1 MSSRLRLLVTK
12 AWSSMGL
19 NGKVDQGSPRVQ
31 TTFRYIQSPGLL
43 LQQVVHL
50 DYSVRGRNN
59 VAAACSNIVPVL
71 SLVALLPRAEA
82 FPANRAM
89 DYGPIS
95 LESSRPFKSIT
106 SFFVS
111 IQTLS
116 AYLSSICMCLFVC
129 EIIGGFYILRK
140 NVHSRTGKS

>member
-12 AWSSMGL
+12 AWSSKGL
-19 NGKVDQGSPRVQ
+19 NGKVDQGLPRVQ
-31 TTFRYIQSPGLL
+31 TTFRYLQSPGLL

-89 DYGPIS
+89 DYGPS
-95 LESSRPFKSIT
+95 TLE
-106 SFFVS
+106 
-111 IQTLS
+111 
-116 AYLSSICMCLFVC
+116 
-129 EIIGGFYILRK
+129 
-140 NVHSRTGKS
+140 